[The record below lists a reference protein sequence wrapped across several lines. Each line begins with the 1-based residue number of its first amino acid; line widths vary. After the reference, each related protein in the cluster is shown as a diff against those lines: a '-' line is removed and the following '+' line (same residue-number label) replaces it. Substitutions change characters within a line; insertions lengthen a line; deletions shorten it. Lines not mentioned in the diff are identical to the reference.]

1 MERTIT
7 FDGDPN
13 IGVFARVVGD
23 IAIIPPD
30 STPEFRHAVKES
42 LNVEVIETT
51 IQGSS
56 IIGSLVA
63 GNSRGVVVSGLA
75 TEEEIGKLAKHR
87 KVFLLSDTM
96 NAAGNVIM
104 ANDTFAAVHPDM
116 PESVA
121 KAIGEFLEVEVITLV
136 LGGVKT
142 VGMAGVA
149 SNKGVI
155 VHPRA
160 TAAQIKKIEDVAK
173 VPVGTGSINMGS
185 GLIGTGLMV
194 NDTGYLAGNATS
206 GFELGR
212 IEDVFGFLE

>member
-7 FDGDPN
+7 FAGDPN

-23 IAIIPPD
+23 VAIIPAD
-30 STPEFRHAVKES
+30 SPVEFRNAVKEA
-42 LNVEVIETT
+42 LQVEVIETM

-63 GNSRGVVVSGLA
+63 GNSRGVIVSGLA
-75 TEEEIGKLAKHR
+75 YEEEVEKLAKHR
-87 KVFLLSDTM
+87 EVFLLSDTM

-121 KAIGEFLEVEVITLV
+121 KAIGEFLGVEVISLV

-149 SNKGVI
+149 TNKGVI

-173 VPVGTGSINMGS
+173 IPVGTGSINMGS

>member
-7 FDGDPN
+7 FAGDPN
-13 IGVFARVVGD
+13 IGVFTRVLGD
-23 IAIIPPD
+23 IAIV
-30 STPEFRHAVKES
+30 TPESTEEFKTAVRDGLQVK
-42 LNVEVIETT
+42 LVETT
-51 IQGSS
+51 IQGST

-63 GNSRGVVVSGLA
+63 GNSRGIVVSGLA
-75 TEEEIGKLAKHR
+75 TEEEIDLLAEHR
-87 KVFLLSDTM
+87 EVLLLNESM

-104 ANDTFAAVHPDM
+104 ANDTFAAVHEDM
-116 PESVA
+116 PTDLA
-121 KAIGEFLEVEVITLV
+121 KAIGEFLEVEVIHLT

-149 SNKGVI
+149 TNKGVI

-160 TAAQIKKIEDVAK
+160 TERQIAVLEKVSK
-173 VPVGTGSINMGS
+173 VPVGTGSINMG
-185 GLIGTGLMV
+185 GVLVGTGLLV
-194 NDTGYLAGNATS
+194 NEKGYLAGNATS